1 MAEAIPQDPP
11 PSNNRGLWML
21 VIGLGI
27 AIIVVLAL
35 MIGMAIRQAV
45 YGKPSETT
53 AATPSTSATLKPG
66 DVPELNLDLAPGMNV
81 AETRMDGTHLI
92 VRLTGPN
99 AEEILVIDAT
109 KQRVLS
115 RIRFNKKTP

>member
-35 MIGMAIRQAV
+35 MVGMAIKQSI
-45 YGKPSETT
+45 YGKPADT
-53 AATPSTSATLKPG
+53 AAPATAASLKPG
-66 DVPELNLDLAPGMNV
+66 EVPELNLDLAPGMTV

-92 VRLTGPN
+92 VRIVGTDN
-99 AEEILVIDAT
+99 EEVLVIDPT
-109 KQRVLS
+109 KSKVLS
-115 RIRFNKKTP
+115 RIRFNKKAP